1 MTEYKNMVEQTIYN
15 EITPFKDEDILKDG
29 GRSLGIALQGI
40 ALPEFVGVVKTILE
54 IRGSSELKTL
64 IDGLEIQ
71 ATQTAFR
78 EGNEEQVKILQTVA
92 SKYPF
97 SKWLDAQGV
106 DAKIA
111 DRQDLINWWDTMILM
126 AGESGY
132 KNGPGNE
139 GIDSVSREVNLWKA
153 TGSLAQ
159 KMQNNQAAYRYLPPL
174 LINYPTEVARVLGE
188 INEPEPF
195 LEVLMGENCDDMR
208 KSPTFLGSMSL
219 IRGKG
224 GKITRTIPE
233 ALYSVK
239 LILQREPRLRASK

>member
-1 MTEYKNMVEQTIYN
+1 M
-15 EITPFKDEDILKDG
+15 KDSDEVIIFSKEDILKDS
-29 GRSLGIALQGI
+29 GRSLAVAMQGL
-40 ALPEFVGVVKTILE
+40 ALPEFVGVLKTILE
-54 IRGSSELKTL
+54 IKGSTELKTL

-78 EGNEEQVKILQTVA
+78 KGNKEQVNILETVA
-92 SKYPF
+92 NKYPL
-97 SKWLDAQGV
+97 SKWLDSQGV

-111 DRQDLINWWDTMILM
+111 DRQDLIAWWDTMMLM
-126 AGESGY
+126 AEESGY

-139 GIDSVSREVNLWKA
+139 GIDGVSREVNLWKA
-153 TGSLAQ
+153 TGSLAH
-159 KMQNNQAAYRYLPPL
+159 KMQSNQAAYRYLPPL

-208 KSPTFLGSMSL
+208 KSPIFLGSMSL
-219 IRGKG
+219 IKNAK
-224 GKITRTIPE
+224 GKIARTIPD

-239 LILQREPRLRASK
+239 LVLQREPRPRMVKK

>member
-1 MTEYKNMVEQTIYN
+1 MDNLSEVTIFN
-15 EITPFKDEDILKDG
+15 EDDILKDS
-29 GRSLGIALQGI
+29 GRSLAVAMQGL
-40 ALPEFVGVVKTILE
+40 AFPEFVGVLKTILE
-54 IRGSSELKTL
+54 IRGSEKLKTL

-78 EGNEEQVKILQTVA
+78 KGNKEQVNILETVA
-92 SKYPF
+92 NKYPL

-106 DAKIA
+106 DTKIA
-111 DRQDLINWWDTMILM
+111 DRQDLISWWDTMMLM